1 MTILYDTE
9 TGAMCNTTE
18 AAAYLAVCRSPD
30 RYIYVE
36 TPDTDCSDISI
47 EGVEVQTD
55 DQLNHQSFNTSLLS
69 IWLAVLSH
77 LGD

>member
-47 EGVEVQTD
+47 DGVEVQTD
-55 DQLNHQSFNTSLLS
+55 E
-69 IWLAVLSH
+69 
-77 LGD
+77 